1 MLILLL
7 PLTTICVALAGFY
20 VWHRQ
25 LIRKRLFEVA
35 EAGLSAFSHAE
46 AAVAYARRP
55 IHEAGEGSSRKRA
68 ADELPAHSELR
79 DRLYA
84 PLERLRHHNDAFG
97 ELERAAFNVEVHFGD
112 QVARHLREPLRAY
125 NRIGC
130 SDLVPDEPHGAAR
143 TRPGQVRNGP
153 LVGKR
158 RLCVGHKVRRLQ
170 RRRLS

>member
-68 ADELPAHSELR
+68 ADELPASCGRAAYELR
-79 DRLYA
+79 TSC
-84 PLERLRHHNDAFG
+84 G
-97 ELERAAFNVEVHFGD
+97 RA
-112 QVARHLREPLRAY
+112 
-125 NRIGC
+125 
-130 SDLVPDEPHGAAR
+130 
-143 TRPGQVRNGP
+143 T
-153 LVGKR
+153 
-158 RLCVGHKVRRLQ
+158 LQ
-170 RRRLS
+170 RQTTQATTT

>member
-68 ADELPAHSELR
+68 ADELPAQR
-79 DRLYA
+79 DRKST
-84 PLERLRHHNDAFG
+84 RLN
-97 ELERAAFNVEVHFGD
+97 
-112 QVARHLREPLRAY
+112 
-125 NRIGC
+125 
-130 SDLVPDEPHGAAR
+130 SS
-143 TRPGQVRNGP
+143 
-153 LVGKR
+153 
-158 RLCVGHKVRRLQ
+158 HKSQSRMP
-170 RRRLS
+170 SSA